1 MAEILNE
8 IKEEDVKE
16 ISLEELEVENEEDMT
31 EEEYAEV
38 FGEKPEDAP
47 VAPQTHGWE
56 ESV

>member
-8 IKEEDVKE
+8 IEEDVKE
-16 ISLEELEVENEEDMT
+16 VDLEELELEEDDEMS
-31 EEEYAEV
+31 EDDMVEA
-38 FGEKPEDAP
+38 FGPVPEDAP